1 MVDQQY
7 KSTNATFKCRYR
19 LGFSCPP
26 AFIQRGHKKRAH
38 PTRLIATM
46 LIPISANAGFNAF
59 IDGHKLHD
67 KSTAYRSGDIDN
79 AELYDAGAY
88 VDYVMG
94 VVDATIRSGLFC
106 PQNIT
111 SDQAANV
118 ISKYLNEHPDLW
130 SSSAESLV
138 KAALMKEWPCP
149 K

>member
-1 MVDQQY
+1 M
-7 KSTNATFKCRYR
+7 KASN
-19 LGFSCPP
+19 L
-26 AFIQRGHKKRAH
+26 I
-38 PTRLIATM
+38 LIATM
-46 LIPISANAGFNAF
+46 LMPISANAGFNAF
-59 IDGHKLHD
+59 INGQKLHD
-67 KSTAYRSGDIDN
+67 KSTAYKSGDIDN

-88 VDYVMG
+88 VYYVMG
-94 VVDATIRSGLFC
+94 VVDATIGSGLFC

-118 ISKYLNEHPDLW
+118 VSKYLNEHPELW